1 MIISFTTS
9 PTRIHK
15 CKPMLDSLLNQTE
28 RPELILLNIPKRFR
42 RTGETYDIPEY
53 VLNNVT
59 INVAEEDYGPATK
72 IIPTIKHLKEHQY
85 PGDTRIIYLDDDI
98 FYQDKM
104 VETIYKLADDKSI
117 YTATG
122 FHIIENNIMGIRKNL
137 ANATVAEGYGGV
149 CVTLDTFED
158 DFLPYIEKYTLQD
171 LDFYLSD
178 DMVLSNYYHK
188 KGRKIKIINQIGKY
202 SVFDMWN
209 NKNILDYGNLA
220 DALHNGADGISH
232 NNVNR
237 YRKVTNR
244 LASEN
249 EQYYVTCLSN
259 HIYHTENT

>member
-1 MIISFTTS
+1 
-9 PTRIHK
+9 
-15 CKPMLDSLLNQTE
+15 
-28 RPELILLNIPKRFR
+28 
-42 RTGETYDIPEY
+42 
-53 VLNNVT
+53 
-59 INVAEEDYGPATK
+59 
-72 IIPTIKHLKEHQY
+72 
-85 PGDTRIIYLDDDI
+85 
-98 FYQDKM
+98 M

>member
-15 CKPMLDSLLNQTE
+15 CKPMLDSLLNQTQ
-28 RPELILLNIPKRFR
+28 RPELILLNIPKSFR
-42 RTGETYDIPEY
+42 RTGETYEIPEF
-53 VLNNVT
+53 VSDNVM
-59 INVAEEDYGPATK
+59 INVAEQDYGPATK
-72 IIPTIKHLKEHQY
+72 IIPTVKHLKKNGY
-85 PGDTRIIYLDDDI
+85 PEDTRILYLDDDI
-98 FYQDKM
+98 LYQNQM
-104 VETIYKLADDKSI
+104 VETLYKLAKNNDV

-122 FHIIENNIMGIRKNL
+122 FHIIENKIMGVRGNL
-137 ANATVAEGYGGV
+137 ANATIAEGYGGV
-149 CVTLDTFED
+149 CVTLDTFKD

-188 KGRKIKIINQIGKY
+188 RGKKIKIINQMGKY

-237 YRKVTNR
+237 YRKVTDR

-259 HIYHTENT
+259 HISHT